1 MFIPQ
6 WDFEADDIKIS
17 LHFEGSQVSK
27 IIQAYLDINPS
38 PPADLSVTLKK
49 KKKKKSSLSGREK
62 LTVRRMRVGLH
73 GPLHQEEAR
82 AGLADSAS

>member
-27 IIQAYLDINPS
+27 IIQAYLGINPS
-38 PPADLSVTLKK
+38 PPADLSITLKK
-49 KKKKKSSLSGREK
+49 KKKKKFFIRERK
-62 LTVRRMRVGLH
+62 TH
-73 GPLHQEEAR
+73 GEEDESRAAWPTAPRGGQSRAR
-82 AGLADSAS
+82 

>member
-1 MFIPQ
+1 MFIPR
-6 WDFEADDIKIS
+6 WDFEADGIKIS

-38 PPADLSVTLKK
+38 LPADLSITL
-49 KKKKKSSLSGREK
+49 KKKKKSSLSEREK
-62 LTVRRMRVGLH
+62 LTVRRMR
-73 GPLHQEEAR
+73 